1 VDLNVTIFVNCKL
14 ISLAKKVKQLKVSSY
29 LPIVARLSWL
39 KKYANWPGKT
49 GINAMVRERNW

>member
-1 VDLNVTIFVNCKL
+1 VDLNVAIFVNCKL

-39 KKYANWPGKT
+39 K
-49 GINAMVRERNW
+49 

>member
-14 ISLAKKVKQLKVSSY
+14 ISLAKKVNQLKVSSS

-39 KKYANWPGKT
+39 K
-49 GINAMVRERNW
+49 